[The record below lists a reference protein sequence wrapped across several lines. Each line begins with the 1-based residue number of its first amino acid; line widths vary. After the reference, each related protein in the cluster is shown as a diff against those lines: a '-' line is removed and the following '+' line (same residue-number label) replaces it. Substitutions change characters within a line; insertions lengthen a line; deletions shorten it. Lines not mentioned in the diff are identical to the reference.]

1 VNALAVV
8 AIVLSNAW
16 SRPAVD
22 TGVVYVTISNRG
34 AAADRLDGARTP
46 VARALEV
53 HQSISSDATMNG
65 MKMTGVMS
73 MERVSAVTIP
83 ARGSV
88 TFSPGSYHLMAI
100 GLRNDLH
107 PNERFT
113 VQLHFAKAGWQTVRV
128 FVRPV

>member
-22 TGVVYVTISNRG
+22 TGVVYVTIANRG
-34 AAADRLDGARTP
+34 TVADRLDGARTP

-53 HQSISSDATMNG
+53 HRSISSDATMNG

-113 VQLHFAKAGWQTVRV
+113 VQLHFAKAGWKTVRA

>member
-1 VNALAVV
+1 VNALALA

-22 TGVVYVTISNRG
+22 TGVVYVTIANRG
-34 AAADRLDGARTP
+34 AVSDRLDGARTP

-53 HQSISSDATMNG
+53 HRSIASSATMNG

-73 MERVSAVTIP
+73 MEPVSAVTIP
-83 ARGSV
+83 AHGSV
-88 TFSPGSYHLMAI
+88 TFSPGGYHLMAI
-100 GLRNDLH
+100 DLRSDLH

-113 VQLHFAKAGWQTVRV
+113 VQLHFAKAGWKTVSV